1 MRVLILTVIMISF
14 WGTDTFGQKTPC
26 AEGRAVTL
34 NAAGDTI
41 ISYVEKMPFLKDG
54 LEPYVKWI
62 QNNIDKKLVSRKKE
76 QQKKVYVGFIV
87 HEDGSLSDFRIDK
100 GQGEPYDSE
109 ALRLIKDNPHSWVA
123 GQCGNKKVKTRMT
136 MAVAF

>member
-14 WGTDTFGQKTPC
+14 SGTDTFGQKTPC
-26 AEGRAVTL
+26 EEGRAVTL

-62 QNNIDKKLVSRKKE
+62 ESNINKKLVSKKNE
-76 QQKKVYVGFIV
+76 QKKKVYVGFVV
-87 HEDGSLSDFRIDK
+87 HEDGTLSDFKIQR
-100 GQGEPYDSE
+100 GPGEPYDSE
-109 ALRLIKDNPHSWVA
+109 ALRLIKNNPHTWVA
-123 GQCGNKKVKTRMT
+123 GECDKKKVKASMT
-136 MAVAF
+136 MPVAF